1 MAFNPY
7 LPQEDQPYGPTP
19 PPSSPSSPAPA
30 APHPLKTALGLPG
43 VPSPGVGTSGVT
55 NIRSIVQQ
63 GVANQP
69 TPVFA
74 PPAYDPNSDPYLK
87 SATNE
92 ANLGLAQADA
102 ALKKAREQAII
113 RFGDPALASLAGF
126 GLDPQAAAFAQQNYI
141 SGNAALARLDKA
153 HQLRQKAV
161 IDRLAAHGILG
172 SGDLGYLSGEEGSLY
187 GNQVYDARNQ
197 LLDYLSNLYNN
208 YLTSKAQIR
217 QAQQQAASAAYQ
229 NWVLAHLGGQ

>member
-19 PPSSPSSPAPA
+19 PPSAPPPA
-30 APHPLKTALGLPG
+30 APTPNPLKTALGLPG
-43 VPSPGVGTSGVT
+43 VPKSGSSGIT

-69 TPVFA
+69 TPVFS
-74 PPAYDPNSDPYLK
+74 PPPYDPNTDPYLQ

-126 GLDPQAAAFAQQNYI
+126 GLDPQAGAFAQQNYI

-187 GNQVYDARNQ
+187 GQQVYDARNQ